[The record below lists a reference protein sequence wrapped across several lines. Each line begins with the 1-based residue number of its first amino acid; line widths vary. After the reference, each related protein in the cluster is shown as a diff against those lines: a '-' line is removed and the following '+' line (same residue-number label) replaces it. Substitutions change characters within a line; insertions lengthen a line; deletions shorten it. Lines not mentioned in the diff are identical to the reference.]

1 MLHNRFAGE
10 ALKKVD
16 RLYENGIEMNGQIVL
31 CKGVNDGE
39 ELRCSIEALGKYMPV
54 LQSVSVVPV
63 GLTKFREGLY
73 PLEPF
78 NKEDAGEVLDMI
90 DLFPGWN
97 GGTADFRLSGAL
109 GTGLPCG
116 RFLPDGR

>member
-16 RLYENGIEMNGQIVL
+16 RFYEAGIHMNGQIVL
-31 CKGVNDGE
+31 CKGVNDGA
-39 ELRCSIEALGKYMPV
+39 ELDFSIRELIKYLPY

-63 GLTKFREGLY
+63 GLSKYRDGLF

-78 NKEDAGEVLDMI
+78 EKEDAKKYWI
-90 DLFPGWN
+90 
-97 GGTADFRLSGAL
+97 
-109 GTGLPCG
+109 
-116 RFLPDGR
+116 